1 MSPRAELALLRPPAG
16 HDTRVVPESR
26 EWRRRAACRDH
37 APGWDLDLGTLAD
50 WRRARATCR
59 ACPVLAQCRAALLE
73 LYPLAGESTDLD
85 RTPISVTWAGVSFGP
100 TGRVLDDRALRSMWT
115 RAQNE
120 QQTAAAG
127 GAAA

>member
-1 MSPRAELALLRPPAG
+1 M
-16 HDTRVVPESR
+16 PESG
-26 EWRRRAACRDH
+26 EWRRRAACRGQ
-37 APGWDLDLGTLAD
+37 APGWDLDFGTLGD

-73 LYPLAGESTDLD
+73 LYPQAGECTDLD
-85 RTPISVTWAGVSFGP
+85 QTPISVTWAGVSFGP

-120 QQTAAAG
+120 QHAAASEG